1 MKCSEK
7 LGICVSVPSEGA
19 ASLLFPVLWGGWS
32 DEDPGERCGEV
43 TLWVEDVRQAKMG
56 LAMSGKE
63 YSVHL
68 STRMASR
75 GVDNAWLA
83 LAASK

>member
-43 TLWVEDVRQAKMG
+43 TLWVEDVRQAKWG
-56 LAMSGKE
+56 WRCRGK
-63 YSVHL
+63 
-68 STRMASR
+68 STPFICRQGWLV
-75 GVDNAWLA
+75 GV
-83 LAASK
+83 